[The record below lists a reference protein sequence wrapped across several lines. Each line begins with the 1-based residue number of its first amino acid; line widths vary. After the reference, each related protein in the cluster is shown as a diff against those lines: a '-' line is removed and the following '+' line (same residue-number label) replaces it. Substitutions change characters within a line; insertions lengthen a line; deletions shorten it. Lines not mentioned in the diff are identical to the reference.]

1 MHLSSFQKYNVNN
14 SVVVRFC
21 PDVGVYVS
29 ESGLQNF
36 ASPMIWKYIPN
47 MDVKEI
53 SKALFW
59 FSYENIDPLY
69 SLKHCPY
76 CERFI
81 CLNYSEEK
89 VSLCENIQ

>member
-29 ESGLQNF
+29 ESGLQNY

-53 SKALFW
+53 SKALFC
-59 FSYENIDPLY
+59 SHMKTLTLCIRLNIVPIVND
-69 SLKHCPY
+69 S
-76 CERFI
+76 
-81 CLNYSEEK
+81 S
-89 VSLCENIQ
+89 V